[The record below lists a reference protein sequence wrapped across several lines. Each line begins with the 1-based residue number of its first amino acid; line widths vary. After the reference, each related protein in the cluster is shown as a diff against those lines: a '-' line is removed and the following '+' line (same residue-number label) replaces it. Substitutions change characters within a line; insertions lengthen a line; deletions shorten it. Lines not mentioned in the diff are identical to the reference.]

1 MTYFVSVLREICL
14 KGCAFDGKEDYSFS
28 LSAGGKKWWP
38 VAVILM

>member
-14 KGCAFDGKEDYSFS
+14 KAFDGKEDYSFS

-38 VAVILM
+38 VAVTLM